1 MVKYYTAEEISYHN
15 HAEDCWV
22 YIDDDVYNLTPLL
35 TDQRSFLA
43 EPILKYAGKSVSHWF
58 IPGKKELRTYID
70 PERNIRLPYT
80 PEGRFLHVPPPDPTE
95 WNTDY
100 EFPWW
105 RDGKFIIGKL
115 SKKTRLIRI
124 LNMLTRREDVINV
137 CQEETVNDIQ
147 DRYLEFNGH
156 AKSYT
161 WKAVQKGEFLTL
173 NMDLTLEENDV
184 KDESEEFARL
194 GMDEEFYV
202 PTLHIY
208 FNDDLTEE

>member
-58 IPGKKELRTYID
+58 VPGKKELRTFID

-80 PEGRFLHVPPPDPTE
+80 PEGRFMHVPPPDPTE
-95 WNTDY
+95 WSTDY

-105 RDGKFIIGKL
+105 GDEKYIIGKVKLIPLIFL
-115 SKKTRLIRI
+115 SCHIFAAIVVKENSTYQDIEYADSQG
-124 LNMLTRREDVINV
+124 RRHKRMPGGN
-137 CQEETVNDIQ
+137 N
-147 DRYLEFNGH
+147 
-156 AKSYT
+156 
-161 WKAVQKGEFLTL
+161 
-173 NMDLTLEENDV
+173 
-184 KDESEEFARL
+184 
-194 GMDEEFYV
+194 
-202 PTLHIY
+202 
-208 FNDDLTEE
+208 